1 MDKCDIKSLIPQREP
16 IMMVDS
22 LDRVD
27 GDTCVTSLTVRADN
41 YFIDDDGLVAE
52 PGLVE
57 HIAQSASAFAGY
69 RALAVGATEPP
80 VGYIG
85 EIKRFHCHLRPAV
98 GDHLTTTIT
107 MGPTVGE
114 VTIIR
119 GETRCGEK
127 LVADTQMKIAIK

>member
-1 MDKCDIKSLIPQREP
+1 MENIKSLIPQREP

-22 LDRVD
+22 LDRVE

-57 HIAQSASAFAGY
+57 HIAQSASAFAGK
-69 RALAVGATEPP
+69 RALEAGATKPP

-85 EIKRFHCHLRPAV
+85 EIKHFYCYHRPAI
-98 GDHLTTTIT
+98 GERLTTTIS

-119 GETRCGEK
+119 GETISGNEK
-127 LVADTQMKIAIK
+127 IADTQMKIAIK